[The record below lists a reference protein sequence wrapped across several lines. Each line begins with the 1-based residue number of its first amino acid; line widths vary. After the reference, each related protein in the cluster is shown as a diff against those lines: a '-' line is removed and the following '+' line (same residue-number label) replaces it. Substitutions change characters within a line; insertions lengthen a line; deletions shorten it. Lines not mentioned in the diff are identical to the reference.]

1 MHARHSRFSHPV
13 PLGTPLLD
21 YGAMDVPMGSVGVTQ
36 KGSVWFPPTAGAAT
50 FQALWAEDDWN
61 LTRTVR
67 VSELQRYKNATVKT
81 FPETYLG
88 QREALAFA
96 AKTVGK
102 APAPPPASAPAYAP
116 MPTAPGYAPMP
127 PAAPGAAAPG
137 TQPPAT
143 QGGGITQEAWFWP
156 AVIGGGIGLV
166 ALAWAFLPAQSA
178 PKVIIRKAASR
189 FTGF

>member
-13 PLGTPLLD
+13 PLGTPSLD
-21 YGAMDVPMGSVGVTQ
+21 YGGMEVTNQQIGVTQ
-36 KGSVWFPPTAGAAT
+36 KGSVWSPASGNATQFTAR
-50 FQALWAEDDWN
+50 WAQDDWREERLLSRN
-61 LTRTVR
+61 
-67 VSELQRYKNATVKT
+67 ELQRYKDATVRV
-81 FPETYLG
+81 FPYTAQG
-88 QREALAFA
+88 QKDAFA
-96 AKTVGK
+96 FARQLIGGT
-102 APAPPPASAPAYAP
+102 PSPAPAYAP

-127 PAAPGAAAPG
+127 PAAPG